1 MFFYFRVHIRY
12 CLILMLMFIVTWL
25 VGVLLLT
32 YYWKALLCI
41 LFIICC
47 IITVSLQQLVYK
59 FMGSHFACLQYF
71 LRVVFLKMHLPPE
84 NLTITLYA
92 HPIIGYQLQTFGM
105 LYEVCLLLRNN
116 NAISNLKSLFCPTP
130 KNPIKNSLSLPL
142 DLICGITMAPITY
155 HQWNVN

>member
-47 IITVSLQQLVYK
+47 IITVSLQVYGTSSR
-59 FMGSHFACLQYF
+59 MSYF
-71 LRVVFLKMHLPPE
+71 LRVVFLTMHLPPE
-84 NLTITLYA
+84 NITITLYT
-92 HPIIGYQLQTFGM
+92 HPFIGYQLQTLSMF
-105 LYEVCLLLRNN
+105 YEVCLLLRNN
-116 NAISNLKSLFCPTP
+116 NAISNRKSLFCPTP
-130 KNPIKNSLSLPL
+130 KNSIKKSLSLPL
-142 DLICGITMAPITY
+142 ALICGITMAPITY